1 MTHRVYAIVD
11 HLVNNAGVAQ
21 IDMFE
26 DCKQISDFATIMV
39 CFFTATV
46 DISWFLTCAV
56 TQLQLKYKV
65 I

>member
-39 CFFTATV
+39 CFF
-46 DISWFLTCAV
+46 
-56 TQLQLKYKV
+56 
-65 I
+65 

>member
-1 MTHRVYAIVD
+1 MTHGVYAIVD

-39 CFFTATV
+39 CFF
-46 DISWFLTCAV
+46 
-56 TQLQLKYKV
+56 YRNR
-65 I
+65 